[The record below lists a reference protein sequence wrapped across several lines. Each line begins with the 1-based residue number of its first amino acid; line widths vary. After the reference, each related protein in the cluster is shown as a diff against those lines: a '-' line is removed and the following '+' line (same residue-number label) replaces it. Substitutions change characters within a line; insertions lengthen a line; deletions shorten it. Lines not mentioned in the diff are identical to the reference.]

1 MLVLPLV
8 IAVLCEASL
17 GGQHG
22 DTIRGHVTAVIGED
36 APRTPFLLGEVS
48 SLALDQSGR
57 VYVADFQIPRI
68 VVFAS
73 DGRELATIGRKG
85 QGPGEFT
92 APTGLVIAQ
101 NGTLYVRNM
110 EQIVRFLPDPRTG
123 LATRFDRALRGP
135 ALAPWRSKLPSTIDR
150 DGRFYFPLEVGLPDG
165 LTHYAYRRYAA
176 DGKELD
182 SLPVPTYPTT
192 RSSWASYPVSPGTG
206 RMVAGVNVVPF
217 HPIPVWTVTLSGTIL
232 SGPADKY
239 ELHETDIAAKVL
251 RTITHAIPPQ
261 RIPAPERAES
271 LRALKRRLDSL
282 PVPLSA
288 IKGASDEV
296 RALRLPEFYPWYRAV
311 GMVEETGEVWVQR
324 WTPPALRGSTVLDLF
339 AANGS
344 YQRTLV
350 LPIDCVA
357 QPTLV
362 LRRLT
367 VVCVQVAADTGA
379 ESVIVVHVDR

>member
-1 MLVLPLV
+1 
-8 IAVLCEASL
+8 
-17 GGQHG
+17 
-22 DTIRGHVTAVIGED
+22 
-36 APRTPFLLGEVS
+36 
-48 SLALDQSGR
+48 
-57 VYVADFQIPRI
+57 
-68 VVFAS
+68 
-73 DGRELATIGRKG
+73 
-85 QGPGEFT
+85 
-92 APTGLVIAQ
+92 
-101 NGTLYVRNM
+101 M
-110 EQIVRFLPDPRTG
+110 EQIVRFLPDPKTG

-217 HPIPVWTVTLSGTIL
+217 HPAPVWTVTLSGTIL